1 MKPALA
7 ETALQSRMAQDDAAS
22 ALVTYIF
29 SGVIGSPKDKGVSYS
44 LHEATDSTFSWI
56 AALEEEDSI
65 GQPIDRY
72 RVDIDRLSRK
82 IQTPMLI
89 SLSEAE
95 LSEAVLAAT
104 GHHLKVFSRFTDGA
118 LSISYKVSIEE
129 DPDIQY
135 IVQLR
140 HHGNVTS
147 MNLLMSWISSSIN
160 PSILPLPD
168 VYPIPGEEQ
177 RQKRTGMGRQ
187 IARLMLGPMANSVYP
202 RMSHEEKLIFVRNM
216 ALAFQACWRIPLPK
230 ERLIGELCAVQDGNC
245 VVFTVGPDRH
255 YSLGGP
261 FDSVRDYLRAY
272 IYSSLDALKRQQG
285 IDEYKERFLQR
296 ITDFVEGGMHN
307 IPMIVEDVPIVA
319 MHSDMGPH
327 NVILSPTT
335 PTDIMAI
342 IDWEF
347 VASAPY
353 ASLHQVIEMLF
364 REPAS
369 NGFGAEYAHADE
381 LRNTFWGAIPEWKKW
396 NESEATRVFL
406 EWFRFGLFM
415 KAEWRPDGLDEEEK
429 EAYWEENV
437 RVVEGLLRKYG
448 SAHRA
453 S

>member
-1 MKPALA
+1 MKPAPA
-7 ETALQSRMAQDDAAS
+7 ETAPQSLMAQDDAAS

-44 LHEATDSTFSWI
+44 LLEATDSTVSWI
-56 AALEEEDSI
+56 AALEEEDST

-82 IQTPMLI
+82 IQTPIPI

-118 LSISYKVSIEE
+118 LSISYRVSIEE

-147 MNLLMSWISSSIN
+147 MNLLMSWISSNIN

-177 RQKRTGMGRQ
+177 RQKTTGMGRQ
-187 IARLMLGPMANSVYP
+187 IARLMPGPMANSVYP

-245 VVFTVGPDRH
+245 VVLTVGPDRH

-296 ITDFVEGGMHN
+296 VTDFVEGGMHN
-307 IPMIVEDVPIVA
+307 IPIIVEDVPIVA

-429 EAYWEENV
+429 EAYWKENV